1 LLAAYEL
8 SPLTH
13 WRVLLVAWPRL
24 RLSLYAR
31 WEGVLHTIPLVHSA
45 LDGISSVTSTG
56 ATIPIT
62 TIVSR
67 SSDGCQTTRCRRCTR
82 SSTATEPAPGIDDDA
97 RHRHRAAVGAVG
109 G

>member
-13 WRVLLVAWPRL
+13 WKVLLVAWPTL

-45 LDGISSVTSTG
+45 LDGISIVTSTV

-62 TIVSR
+62 TTVP
-67 SSDGCQTTRCRRCTR
+67 T
-82 SSTATEPAPGIDDDA
+82 ST
-97 RHRHRAAVGAVG
+97 
-109 G
+109 